1 MDGFKDRWIDG
12 STDNWRKFIS
22 FCGFDLFCL
31 LLDKDFFIE
40 NLYIVL
46 EQTRLKK

>member
-12 STDNWRKFIS
+12 STDNWRKLIS
-22 FCGFDLFCL
+22 FCGFDLFCP